1 MERNFTYIYDGMNAF
16 EKEVKRMLDFL
27 LAAVCLI
34 VFSPLFL
41 ACYIAVK
48 RNHDGPVIF
57 KQERIGRF
65 GRPFYIYKFRSMR
78 IDAEND
84 GPHLCSDN
92 RDKRLTKTGR
102 FLRAHHLDE
111 LPQLW
116 NIFTGDMAF
125 IGPRPEREHYIKM
138 IMEKDPRYQCLYQ
151 IRPGITSMATLY
163 NGYTEDAETS
173 GDGSLLPGAPFMVA
187 RCQDPRSDVPEDYVW
202 KENLIFLEIQALT
215 VAFKMHII

>member
-16 EKEVKRMLDFL
+16 EKEVKRLLDFL
-27 LAAVCLI
+27 LASLCI
-34 VFSPLFL
+34 IIFSPLFL

-57 KQERIGRF
+57 NQERIGRF

-78 IDAEND
+78 TDAESD

-102 FLRAHHLDE
+102 FLRSHHLDE

-125 IGPRPEREHYIKM
+125 IGPRPEREHYINM

-163 NGYTEDAETS
+163 NGYTDTLEKMLKRLEMDLDYLEHRSWWLDAKILGLT
-173 GDGSLLPGAPFMVA
+173 
-187 RCQDPRSDVPEDYVW
+187 
-202 KENLIFLEIQALT
+202 FLKI
-215 VAFKMHII
+215 VFGKKI

>member
-1 MERNFTYIYDGMNAF
+1 MERNFTYVYDGMNAF
-16 EKEVKRMLDFL
+16 EKEVKRLLDFL
-27 LAAVCLI
+27 LAAICLI

-111 LPQLW
+111 LPNLW

-125 IGPRPEREHYIKM
+125 IGPRPEREHYIKL

-163 NGYTEDAETS
+163 NGYT
-173 GDGSLLPGAPFMVA
+173 GSLEKMLKRLEM
-187 RCQDPRSDVPEDYVW
+187 DLYYLEHRSWWLDA
-202 KENLIFLEIQALT
+202 KILGLTFLKIIFGKKI
-215 VAFKMHII
+215 

>member
-1 MERNFTYIYDGMNAF
+1 MGRNFTYVYDGMNAF
-16 EKEVKRMLDFL
+16 EKEVKRLLDFL
-27 LAAVCLI
+27 LATVCLI

-92 RDKRLTKTGR
+92 RDKRLTNTGR

-111 LPQLW
+111 LPNLW
-116 NIFTGDMAF
+116 NIFTGEMAF

-163 NGYTEDAETS
+163 NGYTDSLEKMLKRLEMDLYYLEHRSWWLDAKILGLTF
-173 GDGSLLPGAPFMVA
+173 L
-187 RCQDPRSDVPEDYVW
+187 
-202 KENLIFLEIQALT
+202 KIIFGKKI
-215 VAFKMHII
+215 

>member
-16 EKEVKRMLDFL
+16 EKEVKRLLDFL
-27 LAAVCLI
+27 LATVCLI

-92 RDKRLTKTGR
+92 RDKRLTNTGR

-111 LPQLW
+111 LPNLW
-116 NIFTGDMAF
+116 NIFTGEMAF

-138 IMEKDPRYQCLYQ
+138 IMEKDPRLYRQ
-151 IRPGITSMATLY
+151 PRK
-163 NGYTEDAETS
+163 DAETS
-173 GDGSLLPGAPFMVA
+173 GDGSLLSGTPFMVA
-187 RCQDPRSDVPEDYVW
+187 RRQDSRSDVPEDHFW
-202 KENLIFLEIQALT
+202 KENLIFTEMQALAVT
-215 VAFKMHII
+215 FKMHIV

>member
-1 MERNFTYIYDGMNAF
+1 MERNFTYVYDGMNAF
-16 EKEVKRMLDFL
+16 EKEVKRLLDFL
-27 LAAVCLI
+27 LAAICLI

-92 RDKRLTKTGR
+92 RDKRLTNTGR

-111 LPQLW
+111 LPNLW
-116 NIFTGDMAF
+116 NIFTGEMAF

-163 NGYTEDAETS
+163 NGYTDSLEKMLKRLEMDLYYLEHRSWWLDAKILGLTF
-173 GDGSLLPGAPFMVA
+173 L
-187 RCQDPRSDVPEDYVW
+187 
-202 KENLIFLEIQALT
+202 KIIFGKKI
-215 VAFKMHII
+215 

>member
-16 EKEVKRMLDFL
+16 EKEVKRLLDFL
-27 LAAVCLI
+27 LAGVCLI

-138 IMEKDPRYQCLYQ
+138 ILEKAPRYVCLYQ

-163 NGYTEDAETS
+163 NGYTDSLEKMLKRLEMDLDYLEHRSWWLDAKILGLT
-173 GDGSLLPGAPFMVA
+173 
-187 RCQDPRSDVPEDYVW
+187 
-202 KENLIFLEIQALT
+202 FLKIM
-215 VAFKMHII
+215 FGKKI